1 MNQIES
7 EVSFVVLMVILSMR
21 FCKNAVDLLLLGNGI
36 RASEPLHYGE
46 PEPQACIAMDD
57 DHTLDETMSESQV
70 ESLRAEI
77 KATLNTARWFIG
89 GIGGALVIIITTFG
103 LLFYQQG
110 SEQHDSLIKLS
121 QKVEDLPKSDN
132 TESTEIKVDTERI
145 STLEKVA
152 QQQDERLNLQGN
164 VMNHLQQEFDQL
176 SAHQPGR

>member
-1 MNQIES
+1 
-7 EVSFVVLMVILSMR
+7 MVILSMR
-21 FCKNAVDLLLLGNGI
+21 VCKNAVDLLLLGNGQI
-36 RASEPLHYGE
+36 ASEPFELRGAVRMGAG
-46 PEPQACIAMDD
+46 ACIAMDD

-132 TESTEIKVDTERI
+132 TEATEIKVDTERI

-164 VMNHLQQEFDQL
+164 VMNHLQQELDQL